1 MFSSDFKTRTE
12 FQGVFKGL
20 GFSSFEGFLLT
31 FWAAMEMEEDI
42 GEDKDD
48 QGDGDD
54 EFYDDY

>member
-1 MFSSDFKTRTE
+1 MNVNAALIFMNVNAALVRGDEDVIEDFGAE
-12 FQGVFKGL
+12 M
-20 GFSSFEGFLLT
+20 
-31 FWAAMEMEEDI
+31 AMEEDI